1 MTVRNISVDKLP
13 SILVIGKSRLSG
25 RTSCEVLSVI
35 HGKFSLFYFFKL
47 RDFYSNCF
55 SLLGNVGLDD
65 LLSRLLESVE
75 MYNEHLQVEIA
86 EEDARAAR
94 DQVKAEQD
102 MAYQETLQADIAK
115 EAAKRQK
122 EAALAAERQ
131 RLESERAE
139 EDARRES
146 IRLVVSLNI
155 FFQTFHRNFK
165 NFL

>member
-1 MTVRNISVDKLP
+1 MKIFNY
-13 SILVIGKSRLSG
+13 
-25 RTSCEVLSVI
+25 
-35 HGKFSLFYFFKL
+35 FS
-47 RDFYSNCF
+47 
-55 SLLGNVGLDD
+55 GNVGLDD

-115 EAAKRQK
+115 EAVKRQK

-131 RLESERAE
+131 RLESEKMT

-146 IRLVVSLNI
+146 IRLMVSSN
-155 FFQTFHRNFK
+155 
-165 NFL
+165 

>member
-1 MTVRNISVDKLP
+1 MFN
-13 SILVIGKSRLSG
+13 
-25 RTSCEVLSVI
+25 
-35 HGKFSLFYFFKL
+35 YF
-47 RDFYSNCF
+47 
-55 SLLGNVGLDD
+55 LGNVGLDD

-115 EAAKRQK
+115 EAVKRQK

-131 RLESERAE
+131 RLESEKVT

-146 IRLVVSLNI
+146 IRLVVSWKVLKVI
-155 FFQTFHRNFK
+155 IK
-165 NFL
+165 NKHKQNRPI